1 MTQKQ
6 NCSTPI
12 LHRDVKVIAG
22 EDISVYDAA
31 VDAWKAG
38 GGDDITKEVN
48 DWYAKNSKPR
58 AQYPMECLSGRNP
71 LVDGEAFPSSIRAEI
86 ATSTRGEAT

>member
-6 NCSTPI
+6 NLLDTDLYTAI
-12 LHRDVKVIAG
+12 VKVIAG

-48 DWYAKNSKPR
+48 DWYAKNK
-58 AQYPMECLSGRNP
+58 
-71 LVDGEAFPSSIRAEI
+71 
-86 ATSTRGEAT
+86 